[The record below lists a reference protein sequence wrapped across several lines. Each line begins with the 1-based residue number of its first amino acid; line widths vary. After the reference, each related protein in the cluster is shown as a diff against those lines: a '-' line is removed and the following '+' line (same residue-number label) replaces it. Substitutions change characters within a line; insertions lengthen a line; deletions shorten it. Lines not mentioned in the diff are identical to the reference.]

1 MLPASG
7 VWEGVFLIF
16 SNTVILVV
24 DYFDVPI
31 RLHCIFRG
39 LLFSKTVVYVRISA
53 VVLHFSTILTIKD

>member
-24 DYFDVPI
+24 DYLDVSI
-31 RLHCIFRG
+31 RI
-39 LLFSKTVVYVRISA
+39 A
-53 VVLHFSTILTIKD
+53 LHFQKSVVFEDCGLC